1 MAVIKVDDELYKRI
15 KKLIKEGDNR
25 FDYPT
30 VKSFVDKA
38 VFSTLKELEEK
49 DKTNNNSQDKS
60 QGNDQEKKK
69 STSTAS
75 QSDSSKKSHQRGE
88 N

>member
-25 FDYPT
+25 FDFPT
-30 VKSFVDKA
+30 VKAFVDKA
-38 VFSTLKELEEK
+38 VFSTLKELEDK
-49 DKTNNNSQDKS
+49 DKTNNNSQE
-60 QGNDQEKKK
+60 NNQEKKK
-69 STSTAS
+69 STSTVS
-75 QSDSSKKSHQRGE
+75 QSDSSKESHQGGE